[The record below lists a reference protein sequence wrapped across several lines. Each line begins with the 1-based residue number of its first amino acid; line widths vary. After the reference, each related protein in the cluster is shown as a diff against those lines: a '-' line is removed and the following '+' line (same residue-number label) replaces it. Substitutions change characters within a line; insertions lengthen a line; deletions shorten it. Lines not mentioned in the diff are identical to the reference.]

1 MSIKLYNETSFKIS
15 YLITKNYST
24 SFSLAINVFNRE
36 LRESIS
42 SVYGFVRLADE
53 IVDSFHDYNKQNLL
67 EELREDFYN
76 SVRNKISINPVLNS
90 FQITVRKY
98 DIPLEYINEF
108 IESMK
113 KDLSNSYYERNDFDK
128 YVYGSA
134 EVVGLMCLKVFC
146 YKNDKL
152 FESLIPSAKA
162 LGSAFQK
169 VNFLRDIKSDLSE
182 RGRIYFPG
190 ASDESM
196 ISNFCKSE
204 LEKEIEAEF
213 ETAYAGI
220 KKLPKSSRHGVYSAY
235 LYYRILFNKIKGMN
249 VNELFSRRVRISNF
263 TKLILLLKSI
273 IRIKFTSALE

>member
-15 YLITKNYST
+15 SQITKNYST

-36 LRESIS
+36 LRDSIS

-53 IVDSFHDYNKQNLL
+53 IVDSFHEFEKQNLL

-98 DIPLEYINEF
+98 DIPLEYIHDF

-113 KDLSNSYYERNDFDK
+113 KDLSNSYYERNDYDE

-146 YKNDKL
+146 YKNEKL
-152 FESLIPSAKA
+152 FASLIPSAKA

-169 VNFLRDIKSDLSE
+169 VNFLRDIKSDLNE

-190 ASDESM
+190 ACDESM
-196 ISNFCKSE
+196 ISNLNKTE
-204 LEKEIEAEF
+204 LEKEIEIEF

-220 KKLPKSSRHGVYSAY
+220 KKLPKSSRLGVYSAY
-235 LYYRILFNKIKGMN
+235 LYYRILFNKIKGLN

-263 TKLILLLKSI
+263 TKFILLLKSI
-273 IRIKFTSALE
+273 IRIKFTKAFE